1 MEEARP
7 RFNESASMILKA
19 LETGFIEGGGPFYP
33 QNRTAIHPAPS
44 RSFANHFYGVAMSPN
59 TVPIVAGL
67 GTTMMSFLQFDIESH
82 MPEIENYRA
91 EFEQAHKRVAPPPVI
106 IDVTFCDNDAGR
118 AEEMARRYVADYYL
132 SVLTHYEFLD
142 DYHRSTKGYEDY
154 AAAVDILK
162 AAGRNNHCMITSATR
177 PTAHRSRSS
186 ISSRNAARASV
197 TSSGWS

>member
-132 SVLTHYEFLD
+132 SRPHTLRVSSTITIAAPRAMRTTPRPLT
-142 DYHRSTKGYEDY
+142 
-154 AAAVDILK
+154 
-162 AAGRNNHCMITSATR
+162 
-177 PTAHRSRSS
+177 
-186 ISSRNAARASV
+186 SSRQRAG
-197 TSSGWS
+197 TITA